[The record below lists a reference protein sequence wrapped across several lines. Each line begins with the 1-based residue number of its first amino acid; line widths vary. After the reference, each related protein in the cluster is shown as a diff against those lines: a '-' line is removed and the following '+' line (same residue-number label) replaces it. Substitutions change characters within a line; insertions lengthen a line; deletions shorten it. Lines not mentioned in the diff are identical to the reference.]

1 MAPDSST
8 IKHRIEIKITIKMKV
23 IVTHDS
29 GHFYMPSAPV
39 LVLVAAAI
47 LIVIGYN
54 FDMHY
59 CTSPLFHIFL

>member
-29 GHFYMPSAPV
+29 GYFYMPSAPV

-47 LIVIGYN
+47 LIGYN
-54 FDMHY
+54 FDIHY